1 MNYSISKY
9 VIGKTIV
16 NEVKVLDECWFMVY
30 SDLEKKIITKPM
42 RINNSTFKTINV
54 FCIRETEEELIQII
68 NELGLSGLDPN
79 YQTII
84 DKAIKDVSEYTSS

>member
-1 MNYSISKY
+1 MDYFITKY
-9 VIGKTIV
+9 TINDVIV
-16 NEVKVLDECWFMVY
+16 NKITIKEECWLMVY
-30 SDLEKKIITKPM
+30 NNTEKKIMMKPEKVS
-42 RINNSTFKTINV
+42 NSTFETINN
-54 FCIRETEEELIQII
+54 FCIKETEEELIQII

>member
-1 MNYSISKY
+1 MNYSTSKY
-9 VIGKTIV
+9 IIKNTVVNKVII
-16 NEVKVLDECWFMVY
+16 LDECWFVVY
-30 SDLEKKIITKPM
+30 NDSEKKIITKPTK
-42 RINNSTFKTINV
+42 ISNSTFKTINV

-68 NELGLSGLDPN
+68 NELGLSGINSD